1 MSTKNVRLYHFL
13 LSHTLPWY
21 AFGLRARDQKNL
33 CFVVV
38 VFLVAIKRL
47 SLSPPSFLSVW
58 DRYCC
63 VVSGEINLLKIF
75 KQEIQHLLVG
85 PLDVFENLDRD
96 TVTGFEQICQPHQ
109 EKATEP
115 RAAAQ
120 QHLHALKHC
129 SKYLLLMCQY
139 LLD

>member
-1 MSTKNVRLYHFL
+1 LLRGVR
-13 LSHTLPWY
+13 
-21 AFGLRARDQKNL
+21 RNQ
-33 CFVVV
+33 
-38 VFLVAIKRL
+38 
-47 SLSPPSFLSVW
+47 
-58 DRYCC
+58 
-63 VVSGEINLLKIF
+63 LKIF

-96 TVTGFEQICQPHQ
+96 TATGFEQICRPQQ

-120 QHLHALKHC
+120 QQLHALQYC
-129 SKYLLLMCQY
+129 SKYLLLMSQY